1 MDQSELSHHYSQK
14 FNQELEAIR
23 TSVLAMGG
31 LVESQLEEAIGA
43 LLAGDVELG
52 EQVVA
57 NDYQVNAFDVQI
69 DERCTAILARRQ
81 PTASDLRLVLAVIK
95 TTADLERIGDEAK
108 RVARMAIRLG
118 TADHSRGIFLEIE
131 HLGTLVRGLL
141 NKALDAYA
149 RMDIVAALEVA
160 KEDQRI
166 DREYENVM
174 RQSITYMMED
184 PRSIPFMLDIIWSA
198 RALER
203 IGDRCRN
210 ISEYV
215 IYFVKGK
222 DVRHTSL
229 DAIEREIIR
238 RDAG

>member
-1 MDQSELSHHYSQK
+1 MDQSELSHHYSQQ

-43 LLAGDVELG
+43 LLAGDVDLG
-52 EQVVA
+52 ERVVA
-57 NDYQVNAFDVQI
+57 NDYQVNALDVQI
-69 DERCTAILARRQ
+69 DERCTVILARRQ

-118 TADHSRGIFLEIE
+118 TADHSRGIFLEVE

-149 RMDIVAALEVA
+149 RMDIIAALEVA

-229 DAIEREIIR
+229 DTIEREIIR
-238 RDAG
+238 RDRP